1 LERETGIEPATFSLG
16 RWLKIENKEHSEFR
30 HLFQAI
36 EFRQNSQFSAARLL
50 TEFKW
55 SSLITELHPAKANQ
69 FPKPVAERCRRA
81 LGGNCRR
88 DLIDHVIVATNGI

>member
-36 EFRQNSQFSAARLL
+36 EFRQNSQFSAA
-50 TEFKW
+50 
-55 SSLITELHPAKANQ
+55 
-69 FPKPVAERCRRA
+69 
-81 LGGNCRR
+81 
-88 DLIDHVIVATNGI
+88 